1 MHLHTLITSPQLMNS
16 KDININKRDIADRAV
31 DAITDGFFSYGY
43 MTNASTDERIWE
55 TILQELQ
62 HAELTRLP

>member
-1 MHLHTLITSPQLMNS
+1 MNIN
-16 KDININKRDIADRAV
+16 DINIDKRDIADRAV

-55 TILQELQ
+55 AILQELQ

>member
-1 MHLHTLITSPQLMNS
+1 MDI
-16 KDININKRDIADRAV
+16 KDVNIDQRDIADRAV
-31 DAITDGFFSYGY
+31 DAISDGFFSYGY

-55 TILQELQ
+55 AILQELQ